1 MGRYF
6 GTDGFRGEANVALTC
21 EHAYKIGVY
30 LGGALCR
37 EGKRKEVVIGRD
49 TRLSGDM
56 LESALVAGLTSAGA
70 TAVLLGVTTTPAVAY
85 AVKKR
90 KLSCG
95 VMISASHNP
104 YSDNGIKLFGEDGEK
119 MSERTIAG
127 IEDFLDGRTDKPA
140 PAQKNKIGKA
150 RRPSDGNAAY
160 KKFLTANGT
169 DLSGLKVGL
178 DCANGSAYLIAKAV
192 FRKLGAAVT
201 VINARPDGLNINA
214 ACGSTHTEGLQKL
227 VREKGLDIGFAYDGD
242 ADRCIAVDERGEV
255 VNGDK
260 ILYVC
265 GRYLKERGRL
275 KNNTVVTTVMSNFGL
290 YKALQK
296 AGINYVK
303 TDVGDKYVREYM
315 LMNGCTLGGEQ
326 SGHVIFGDLANA
338 GDGILTS
345 LQIARVILE
354 KGARLSELSNEVKDY
369 PQVLLNVRVT
379 DKNAAINDVRVRES
393 ITAAEAELGEGGRI
407 LVRKS
412 GTEPLVRIMVE
423 AEEKELCV
431 RLAEKV
437 RAALTEG
444 GYERKD

>member
-104 YSDNGIKLFGEDGEK
+104 YSDNGIKLFGENGEK

-127 IEDFLDGRTDKPA
+127 IEDFLDGRADKPA
-140 PAQKNKIGKA
+140 PAPKNKVGKV
-150 RRPSDGNAAY
+150 RRPSEGNAAY
-160 KKFLTANGT
+160 KKFLTANGA

-227 VREKGLDIGFAYDGD
+227 VRERGLDIGFAYDGD

-265 GRYLKERGRL
+265 GSYLKERGRL

-290 YKALQK
+290 YKALNK

-326 SGHVIFGDLANA
+326 SGHVIFGKLEST
-338 GDGILTS
+338 GDGLVTAIMLME
-345 LQIARVILE
+345 AMAER
-354 KGARLSELSNEVKDY
+354 GATLSELVRGFKKKPQLTKSVKVKD
-369 PQVLLNVRVT
+369 
-379 DKNAAINDVRVRES
+379 KSAALVS
-393 ITAAEAELGEGGRI
+393 PAAAAAVAGAKERLKGRGRL
-407 LVRKS
+407 LVRAS
-412 GTEPLVRIMVE
+412 GTENVVRITVE
-423 AEEKELCV
+423 SAGADECEEVCREI
-431 RLAEKV
+431 EN
-437 RAALTEG
+437 ALKRGEG
-444 GYERKD
+444 EY